1 MRHRGLSG
9 HTQRS
14 SRPAFSRSRTV
25 QCQARAA
32 RYDRRKPPPPDLP
45 SLLFDQRIVYLGMPV
60 SEEQQP
66 QPYWSAVRQ
75 QPLASQAPRR
85 QGQGRPLRRSST
97 SPGSAWV
104 SVPPSSAV
112 GPACA
117 PLMLWRCA
125 QLVPA
130 VTELMVAELLY
141 LEKQGATMPIE
152 MLINSSGTTR
162 QDGEIVS

>member
-1 MRHRGLSG
+1 MRGLQ
-9 HTQRS
+9 QRTPAAS
-14 SRPAFSRSRTV
+14 AGGSALCGRSPLSRRALRCV
-25 QCQARAA
+25 ARAA

-60 SEEQQP
+60 SLATALPHCPTSSKPQQ
-66 QPYWSAVRQ
+66 QCQSDPYVC
-75 QPLASQAPRR
+75 PH
-85 QGQGRPLRRSST
+85 
-97 SPGSAWV
+97 
-104 SVPPSSAV
+104 PPA
-112 GPACA
+112 
-117 PLMLWRCA
+117 L

-162 QDGEIVS
+162 QDGEIVRLVG